1 MLPIL
6 PAVVLKAHAATG
18 TVCLTSSSTTCPG
31 SPETFFATV
40 GSQLMVNVVVSG
52 SDALNGFDIY
62 ISADHAVLSAQD
74 ASLTGSILGSG
85 STVLAK
91 CIDGALIQGST
102 CTSQD
107 TVGVIHLAATKSGAL
122 VSGNGLLFT
131 AIYNVVALSP
141 GTPISL
147 FSVTVANGTP
157 TPDSENTLSANFS
170 NQTDFGITASPASL
184 QTGSGTPA
192 TSTITLTS
200 FGGFSDFINFATT
213 ATPGLTG
220 STSDTGLFLTADG
233 TATTTLTV
241 SGTTTGSVTVTGSGT
256 SISHSVTVP
265 VEIAAPGFSIAA
277 NPSSFSTSQGT
288 SVTSTITVT
297 KISGFTGTVNLAATV
312 SPAGLTATLSP
323 NMVTPT
329 GTSTLTVNIP
339 TGTASG
345 AYTVTVTGTG
355 SVGSHSTAVMVN
367 VGVPDFSIAAVG
379 DTIVVLRTDPI
390 VPAGTFFGLDS
401 INNFAATITLS
412 ATIAFKFDAA
422 YGTPGSATLPFTMP
436 SSVVLPAG
444 GTVNAPFSAT
454 VAKATAG
461 TGLYLVTV
469 TATGGGKTHTATL
482 NIWVIDYTVVPQDS
496 VITMVNQPGTLGQDP
511 ISIGAIGA
519 PHNDTGFN
527 LNPGTTEGTAAFPTV
542 YYSSS
547 TAGLTFNPSLGLD
560 SSSTNHRCIL
570 EVFDSS
576 GNLVTPVKS
585 SGIVTSFAGPLV
597 HLNGDQFGFGPTFNG
612 CRFDSFFYVDP
623 VNGNALGSDTDTNLL
638 TVEPLTSTPNGVYTT
653 LVCLQAGGDINCVTV
668 TINLVAPP
676 APPALNQFTGRTATV
691 SLAAGG
697 QGKFKVGVVNQD
709 PTHVVYVSVTI
720 TAVSSDGSI
729 TVTGTSGVVAIPAGG
744 KVNNIAISLDFSGA
758 PAGTTFNENLVVNYG
773 VAPHYL
779 TLTSTQTIGTALK
792 LTGSVVVT
800 P

>member
-6 PAVVLKAHAATG
+6 PAVVLRAHAATG

-62 ISADHAVLSAQD
+62 ISANHAVLSAQD

-213 ATPGLTG
+213 ATSGLTG

-256 SISHSVTVP
+256 S
-265 VEIAAPGFSIAA
+265 
-277 NPSSFSTSQGT
+277 
-288 SVTSTITVT
+288 
-297 KISGFTGTVNLAATV
+297 
-312 SPAGLTATLSP
+312 
-323 NMVTPT
+323 
-329 GTSTLTVNIP
+329 
-339 TGTASG
+339 SG

-436 SSVVLPAG
+436 SSVALPAG

-697 QGKFKVGVVNQD
+697 QGNFKVGVVNQD